1 MSKIFAL
8 FPGQGSQKVGMGRQ
22 LFEQYDIAKELFAKA
37 DEALGFSLS
46 QICFDGPADKL
57 TLTEITQPAI
67 LTVSTICFR
76 LAQMQPQASAHTIIA
91 AAGHS
96 LGEYSAL
103 VAADAMSFEDA
114 VRLVNKR
121 GRYMQ
126 EAVPVGTG
134 RMVAVLGKEVA
145 ELQAAIDA
153 NTAGVSEIAN
163 INAPGQIVV
172 AGSVE
177 GVAGFV
183 EKLGT
188 AKVIDLPVSAPFHC
202 SLMKPAEE
210 RLRVDLANI
219 TISTPKFPVYQNYTA
234 SFTNDPEQIRE
245 NLALQVCGRV
255 RWVECVENALK
266 EKTPETVWEY
276 GAGNV
281 LTGLVKRINSG
292 VARVNIDSPESL
304 AAMAA

>member
-1 MSKIFAL
+1 
-8 FPGQGSQKVGMGRQ
+8 MGRQ

-153 NTAGVSEIAN
+153 NT
-163 INAPGQIVV
+163 
-172 AGSVE
+172 
-177 GVAGFV
+177 VAGFQS
-183 EKLGT
+183 T
-188 AKVIDLPVSAPFHC
+188 SA
-202 SLMKPAEE
+202 SG
-210 RLRVDLANI
+210 
-219 TISTPKFPVYQNYTA
+219 
-234 SFTNDPEQIRE
+234 
-245 NLALQVCGRV
+245 CGI
-255 RWVECVENALK
+255 
-266 EKTPETVWEY
+266 
-276 GAGNV
+276 G
-281 LTGLVKRINSG
+281 
-292 VARVNIDSPESL
+292 SPR
-304 AAMAA
+304 

>member
-1 MSKIFAL
+1 
-8 FPGQGSQKVGMGRQ
+8 MGRQ

-46 QICFDGPADKL
+46 QICFEGPAEKL

-76 LAQMQPQASAHTIIA
+76 LAQSQPQASAHKIVA

-103 VAADAMSFEDA
+103 VAAEAITFEDA

-134 RMVAVLGKEVA
+134 RMVAVLGKEVS

-153 NTAGVSEIAN
+153 SGVAVAEIAN

-172 AGSVE
+172 AGSVA
-177 GVAGFV
+177 GVAAFV

-202 SLMKPAEE
+202 TLMKPAEE
-210 RLRVDLANI
+210 RLRVDLAGIKIN
-219 TISTPKFPVYQNYTA
+219 TPKFPVYQNYNAT
-234 SFTNDPEQIRE
+234 FTNDPEAIRE

-255 RWVECVENALK
+255 RWVECVENVMK
-266 EKTPETVWEY
+266 ERTPDAVWEY

-281 LTGLVKRINSG
+281 LTGLVKRINSS
-292 VARVNIDSPESL
+292 VPRVNIDSPESL